1 MYKHHYDK
9 AKTSLSSTF
18 LTMHWANVTSVH
30 PPIWF
35 ISGRCV
41 TRDLQ
46 PRREVHVAFIRIRPY
61 EEHLQSQKPPSN
73 INQLHHIQHHQH
85 PH

>member
-1 MYKHHYDK
+1 MYKHHSDK

-46 PRREVHVAFIRIRPY
+46 PRREMHIAFIRIRPY
-61 EEHLQSQKPPSN
+61 GPHLQSPKPPSN
-73 INQLHHIQHHQH
+73 SNQHHHIQHHQH